1 MSQQTIN
8 QAGSYMLAP
17 SYSEA
22 LLMDPAPDHRPSSTE
37 AQQEEDEQAITEMVP
52 SYSEAL
58 LYRRA
63 DQGCVV
69 DPNED
74 SNRPTSVSECSCPCH
89 AVSALET
96 GAHEEDEDAAG
107 LPLMGTAARVETCP
121 PSTSSCTTGGERGE
135 TTASGK
141 CASCGKYLV
150 EARLETAEM
159 WSRSECSIS
168 GWSSGIGGSR
178 RGFQSVRRGP
188 RTMAMAM
195 TMTMPRDMS
204 EPNLRSRSESLEAD
218 TRFLRLNG
226 QSLRNILESEQEE
239 EFGGGVEDGMGGR
252 EGRGE
257 VVDGRGKEEG
267 KFRLSLCSLDET
279 NSRSSRMDAS
289 RGAIPKRICG
299 NTARSRVI
307 ANPMSDEGYGFAA
320 DTNAY
325 FCLKSILKQ
334 NKRRYTLI
342 TAREL
347 QNLSDGEEE
356 EEEGGGGRRSENRAS
371 YHEGCAPTR
380 PVFPKTN
387 VGEKRSFDLSFS
399 RSRESLDGRGRRR
412 KQLLENEASTGE
424 KGEEWKERGSNR

>member
-1 MSQQTIN
+1 
-8 QAGSYMLAP
+8 
-17 SYSEA
+17 
-22 LLMDPAPDHRPSSTE
+22 MDPAPDHRPSSTE
-37 AQQEEDEQAITEMVP
+37 AQQEEEAITEMVP

-63 DQGCVV
+63 DQSCVL

-74 SNRPTSVSECSCPCH
+74 SNRPTSFFDCSCPCH
-89 AVSALET
+89 AASVLET
-96 GAHEEDEDAAG
+96 GAHEEDDDAAG
-107 LPLMGTAARVETCP
+107 LPLMGTAARVEARP
-121 PSTSSCTTGGERGE
+121 PSTSTCRTSGDAGD

-159 WSRSECSIS
+159 WSTSECTIS
-168 GWSSGIGGSR
+168 GSR

-188 RTMAMAM
+188 RTMATA
-195 TMTMPRDMS
+195 MTMPRDMS

-239 EFGGGVEDGMGGR
+239 EFGGGGVEDGTGGAD
-252 EGRGE
+252 GRGE
-257 VVDGRGKEEG
+257 VVGGRGREEG

-279 NSRSSRMDAS
+279 NSRASRMDAS
-289 RGAIPKRICG
+289 RGAIPKRIC
-299 NTARSRVI
+299 NNSARSRVI
-307 ANPMSDEGYGFAA
+307 ANPMSDEGDGFAA

-347 QNLSDGEEE
+347 QNFSDGEEE
-356 EEEGGGGRRSENRAS
+356 EEEEDRRLENRAS
-371 YHEGCAPTR
+371 YHEGCALTR
-380 PVFPKTN
+380 PVLPKTN
-387 VGEKRSFDLSFS
+387 VGEKIFDLSFS
-399 RSRESLDGRGRRR
+399 RSRESLDGKGRRR
-412 KQLLENEASTGE
+412 KQLLENEASTD
-424 KGEEWKERGSNR
+424 EESKERGSSR